1 MIAVFE
7 VMRSLIRWMQI
18 QFLYVLI
25 TITNIIVFFFTDKFK
40 LKPLSISF
48 YHIYTQHGKMER
60 YIALLGYDDPPKSR
74 RNSAQL
80 NSAARYDPS
89 LITRCGSI
97 LKVFA
102 FRSFDLRF
110 EVQRWFDSFD
120 RNILDSVSDPFENFE
135 DSSWRIESA
144 TLDLDSIRIILHAC
158 TREEGK

>member
-1 MIAVFE
+1 
-7 VMRSLIRWMQI
+7 MQV
-18 QFLYVLI
+18 QFFCVLI

-40 LKPLSISF
+40 LKSLSISF
-48 YHIYTQHGKMER
+48 YHMYAQHGKIER
-60 YIALLGYDDPPKSR
+60 YIALLGYDDLPKSR

-80 NSAARYDPS
+80 NSALRYDPS

-135 DSSWRIESA
+135 DSSWGIESA
-144 TLDLDSIRIILHAC
+144 TLDLDSIRIILHIC
-158 TREEGK
+158 TRKEGKVSRTFCEI